1 MNKQI
6 KYLAKCFY
14 VLLQTVILTSTVSA
28 QTELTTEMVWQEGTH
43 WVYPVYYWPDEHSGE
58 PGGNCLYECKL
69 EKLIVKN

>member
-1 MNKQI
+1 MMRI
-6 KYLAKCFY
+6 FCLLLLAIF
-14 VLLQTVILTSTVSA
+14 VNIPSDA

>member
-1 MNKQI
+1 MMRI
-6 KYLAKCFY
+6 FCLLLLAIF
-14 VLLQTVILTSTVSA
+14 VNIPSAA